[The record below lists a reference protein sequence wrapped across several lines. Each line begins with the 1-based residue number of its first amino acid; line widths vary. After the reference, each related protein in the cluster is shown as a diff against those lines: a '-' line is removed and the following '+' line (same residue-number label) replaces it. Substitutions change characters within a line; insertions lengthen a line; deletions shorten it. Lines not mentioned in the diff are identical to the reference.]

1 MKTRLILLCA
11 AALLTVNPGGLC
23 AFNKMKKARTELTE
37 KQMVQRSNDF
47 GFTVFRA
54 TAGDGN
60 ALESPLSLSLALSMT
75 AGGAAAKTEQCM
87 VSTLG
92 FENYSAE
99 EIGSFYKN
107 VLERLSQADTSTR
120 LEIADAIWADKKIP
134 VKEDFTGY
142 AADKFNADV
151 RNADFGSHAAVDEIN
166 RWCAAHTNGKIG
178 SILDKL
184 TPDMAMVLLNAVYF
198 YGNWVHD
205 FNNTRPQQFTDID
218 GHRRNI
224 DMMHT
229 KGRLNYAETGK
240 FRIVELPYGNGNYVM
255 DVLLPQNESGFKEAA
270 AELDSDQWEEL
281 CGKLGPASVNLALP
295 KFKLEYEIRYDD
307 TLQKLG
313 MAPAFNKDAD
323 FSRMSDFPL
332 AIGLVKQK
340 TFINV
345 TEKGTE
351 AAAVTAVGM
360 LLTSAGPDQSISFI
374 ADRPF
379 IFAIRERTTGAILFL
394 GQKTR

>member
-1 MKTRLILLCA
+1 MKIRLILLCT
-11 AALLTVNPGGLC
+11 AALLTVNTGRLC

-37 KQMVQRSNDF
+37 EQMVQRSNDF

-99 EIGSFYKN
+99 EIGNFYKN

-134 VKEDFTGY
+134 VKEDFAGY
-142 AADKFNADV
+142 AADKFKADL
-151 RNADFGSHAAVDEIN
+151 RNADFGNPAAVDEIN

-198 YGNWVHD
+198 YGNWRYKFD
-205 FNNTRPQQFTDID
+205 DTFTDTFTDID
-218 GHRRNI
+218 GHQSEI
-224 DMMHT
+224 DMMYFCRHL
-229 KGRLNYAETGK
+229 KYAENGK
-240 FRIVELPYGNGNYVM
+240 FRMVELPYGNGNYVM
-255 DVLLPQNESGFKEAA
+255 DILLPQNESGFKEAA
-270 AELDSDQWEEL
+270 AELDSNQWEEL
-281 CGKLGPASVNLALP
+281 CGKLSSTFVTLNLP
-295 KFKLEYEIRYDD
+295 KFKLEYGIRYDD

-313 MAPAFNKDAD
+313 MAPAFRKDAD

-360 LLTSAGPDQSISFI
+360 LVTSAGPMQSIDFI
-374 ADRPF
+374 VDRPF